1 MHARRPEAAVREEE
15 ASGKRDPSLITAA
28 RGWRHMSRRDD
39 ILELL
44 QQEHQ
49 PVPGY
54 VLAERFAVSRQVVVH
69 DIALLRASGAAVEA
83 TPRGYILLRPPQ
95 GLYTTVYAVRH
106 RPADTAAELYG
117 LVDAGV
123 SVVDVL
129 VEHPIYGEMRG
140 ALNLHSR
147 ADVQDFLDRMTLQH
161 GQLLSL
167 LTDGVHWHTVR
178 ARDEAT
184 LERGRAALRALG
196 FLADGSPS
204 TSK

>member
-1 MHARRPEAAVREEE
+1 M
-15 ASGKRDPSLITAA
+15 T
-28 RGWRHMSRRDD
+28 RRDD

-44 QQEHQ
+44 RHEHQ

-54 VLAERFAVSRQVVVH
+54 VLADRFGVSRQVVVH
-69 DIALLRASGAAVEA
+69 DIAVLRASGAAVEA
-83 TPRGYILLRPPQ
+83 TPRGYILIRPHD
-95 GLYTTVYAVRH
+95 GFATTVFAVRH
-106 RPADTAAELYG
+106 RAEETAAELNA

-147 ADVQDFLDRMTLQH
+147 ADVQDFIDRMTLQH

-184 LERGRAALRALG
+184 LERGRQALRALG
-196 FLADGSPS
+196 FLVDGPPN
-204 TSK
+204 TNR